1 MPIKLISGPTKKKWG
16 QNWSAP
22 DDSINIDTFRYAG
35 VTLSQVCDKLMTFRN
50 RKIDFFKLADHWC
63 VVSGIDGDG
72 SLIYVRTAEQ
82 ESNERGVLP
91 EIRGFSIRL
100 AGEGRKEFRMLPIA
114 MSSSFVLIPVSQ
126 KPNLSTEAPKDLLR
140 TPPEQLKEKRNLQE
154 ELGSGICV
162 NGLGNC
168 PPNANPC
175 LRGSEDC
182 PASLSGK

>member
-1 MPIKLISGPTKKKWG
+1 
-16 QNWSAP
+16 
-22 DDSINIDTFRYAG
+22 
-35 VTLSQVCDKLMTFRN
+35 MTFRN
-50 RKIDFFKLADHWC
+50 RKIEYFKLADHWC

-72 SLIYVRTAEQ
+72 ALIYVRTAEQ

-100 AGEGRKEFRMLPIA
+100 ESEGRKEFRMLPIA
-114 MSSSFVLIPVSQ
+114 MSSSFTLIPVAQ

-140 TPPEQLKEKRNLQE
+140 TPPEQLKEKRNEQE

-168 PPNANPC
+168 PPNANAC

-182 PASLSGK
+182 PASLSGR